1 MLARLAWAHVAA
13 AGAFTLQAL
22 DPAVSVSQYHKQYW
36 QVEQG
41 LAHNY
46 VYSIVAAPNAHLHIA
61 TAEGLVRFDGLTFS
75 PLSTRPES
83 LVSHRWISALLA
95 GRNGSLWAGTFDG
108 DLIEI
113 QDGAVKARHALG
125 GSIFDLI
132 EDGEGAVWIS
142 TRNGVFRLAAAGIEK
157 QNELRA
163 PSETSWNV
171 LFLDSI
177 GQLWVVTRDGL
188 FQRRGDHFIR
198 YAANEPERGEIL
210 TAHRA
215 RNGVMWLG
223 TSRGLY
229 SITDRVGALPGV
241 AGPIVALLEDQ
252 DGVLWAGSWGKG
264 LYRINHDRVQH
275 WSAAE
280 DLPDDFIRTLA
291 EDHEGNLW
299 IGMRSGG
306 LGRWRDTRILP
317 HGTPEGLAGEYASV
331 VARGPD
337 GSLWLGT
344 WRGGLYRLT
353 GGVLQSQPL
362 PLPRLYFTI
371 RAIAFDWQNHLWI
384 GNWEGL
390 FEFDGRRYHRY
401 GAETESPIHRVTAL
415 LFDRSRVLW
424 VGTSN
429 QGLLRF
435 PGGRPATQPR
445 NAMFPEFEITALMQ
459 SAAGDIW
466 VGTTGGLYRIL
477 VDGQDPRS
485 PAALPGRSVR
495 SVFEDSRGRIWA
507 AAAGALL
514 VVTPRGSLVL
524 DRNHGLP
531 ELSFYRIEEDTSGNF
546 WVSSSRGLL
555 ELKAA
560 SVEQVL
566 QGASQTLSWVSYDR
580 EDGLRTLECHGLS
593 QPPGARAPDGSLWF
607 PTSRGFIQ
615 VQPRMRRALPPPRVV
630 FEGITGEGGMPVL
643 TPEGEL
649 RRGARNIEI
658 RFTALRF
665 STPGKVRF
673 RYRLSG
679 VDPDWVDAG
688 NERKARYN
696 QIPAGASRLE
706 VQARDP
712 WGDWGDSASIHLY
725 QQPSVTQTWW
735 FHLLTGLAAV
745 AAVAAFYRWRLHAVR
760 SRYAA
765 ILDERNRIGREW
777 HDTLVAGFSAIS
789 LQIEAALAAIGS
801 RPEQAAE
808 ILQVTRGMVHHYRAE
823 ARRVIQDLRENRP
836 EGETLGAAL
845 EGALRRAI
853 QQRPIQGSVVIEGQP
868 CPIPAEIQHNIL
880 RICQEALANA
890 VRHGDPGRIEVKVT
904 YSPDAIRAIVQDDG
918 CGFSVESA
926 PTEGSGHF
934 GITVMQER
942 ARRSGG
948 RLSVESR
955 PGRGTVVE
963 AVIPIPGSSKK

>member
-22 DPAVSVSQYHKQYW
+22 DPAVSISQYHKQYW

-41 LAHNY
+41 LPHNY
-46 VYSIVAAPNAHLHIA
+46 VYSLVAAPNAHLHVA
-61 TAEGLVRFDGLTFS
+61 TAEGLVRFDGLAFAPFNTGA
-75 PLSTRPES
+75 ES

-95 GRNGSLWAGTFDG
+95 TKGGSLWAGTFDG
-108 DLIEI
+108 DLFELA
-113 QDGAVKARHALG
+113 DGLVKARHALG

-132 EDGEGAVWIS
+132 EDGEGAIWIS
-142 TRNGVFRLAAAGIEK
+142 TRNGVYRLAAGKLGK

-171 LFLDSI
+171 LFHDGA

-188 FQRRGDHFIR
+188 FQRRGDDFVR
-198 YAANEPERGEIL
+198 YAANEAERGEIL
-210 TAHRA
+210 TARRT
-215 RNGVMWLG
+215 RNGVLWLG

-229 SITDRVGALPGV
+229 RLSDRVSAVAGV
-241 AGPIVALLEDQ
+241 AGPIVALLEDR

-264 LYRINHDRVQH
+264 LYRIRDDLVKQ
-275 WSAAE
+275 WSAAQ

-291 EDHEGNLW
+291 EDQEGNLW

-317 HGTPEGLAGEYASV
+317 YGVPEGLAGEYASV

-337 GSLWLGT
+337 GSLWFGT
-344 WRGGLYRLT
+344 WRGGLYRLSD
-353 GGVLQSQPL
+353 GLLQSQPL

-390 FEFDGRRYHRY
+390 FEFDGRQYRRY

-415 LFDRSRVLW
+415 LFDRFRALW

-435 PGGRPATQPR
+435 PEGRPTAQPR
-445 NAMFPEFEITALMQ
+445 KVLLPRLEITALMQ
-459 SAAGDIW
+459 SSQGDIW
-466 VGTTGGLYRIL
+466 VGTTGGLYRTRA
-477 VDGQDPRS
+477 DGEEEPT
-485 PAALPGRSVR
+485 PAGLPGHSIR

-514 VVTPRGSLVL
+514 VITPGGNLVL
-524 DRNHGLP
+524 DRRHGLP
-531 ELSFYRIEEDTSGNF
+531 GLSFYRIEEDVSGNI

-560 SVEQVL
+560 SVEQTL
-566 QGASQTLSWVSYDR
+566 RGAKQMLAWVPYDR
-580 EDGLRTLECHGLS
+580 EDGMRTPECHGLS
-593 QPPGARAPDGSLWF
+593 QPSGARARDGSLWF

-615 VQPRMRRALPPPRVV
+615 VQPRVRQPLPAPRVV
-630 FEGITGEGGMPVL
+630 VEGIAGEGDMPVL
-643 TPEGEL
+643 TPEGKI

-688 NERKARYN
+688 NERKAKYN
-696 QIPAGASRLE
+696 QIPAGASRFE

-712 WGDWGDSASIHLY
+712 WGDWGESSSIALY
-725 QQPSVTQTWW
+725 QEPRLTQTWW
-735 FHLLTGLAAV
+735 FHLLAGLAAIASV
-745 AAVAAFYRWRLHAVR
+745 AGLYRWRLHAVR
-760 SRYAA
+760 SRFAA
-765 ILDERNRIGREW
+765 ILEERNRIGREW

-801 RPEQAAE
+801 RPEQVSE

-836 EGETLGAAL
+836 EGETLGDAL
-845 EGALRRAI
+845 ADALQKAI
-853 QQRPIQGSVVIEGQP
+853 QHRPIQGSVLIEGQP
-868 CPIPAEIQHNIL
+868 CPLPAEIQHNVL
-880 RICQEALANA
+880 RICQEAVANA
-890 VRHGDPGRIEVKVT
+890 VRHGNPSKIDVRLT
-904 YSPDAIRAIVQDDG
+904 YMPDVIRAIVRDDG
-918 CGFSVESA
+918 CGFSPDTVQ
-926 PTEGSGHF
+926 TEGAGHF

-942 ARRSGG
+942 ARRYGG
-948 RLSVESR
+948 RLSMESR
-955 PGRGTVVE
+955 PGHGTIVE
-963 AVIPIPGSSKK
+963 AVLPLSGARE